1 MRSFFSSLSKHVTLI
16 LLNRHPRHARLNYI
30 KIFTVFRKVRTFF
43 MLENI
48 DINKMNRLMEEN
60 KDAKEI
66 ITGLLANHHKDVSM
80 IAHELRNPLT
90 LISSS
95 LQVIE
100 AQHPE
105 VKDFYSWDQTMEDIK
120 FMCSLM
126 DDLSAFNNG
135 SSLHHSVFRIEQL
148 LKNVAV
154 SFAIALDA
162 ANSGI
167 KFSSKI
173 SSGMGD
179 FTGDKVKLEQVF
191 LNLLRNAKDAV
202 GQEGS
207 IFLSAER
214 NEDTIIVRCRDNGC
228 GIPSDIADTLF
239 DPFVTR
245 KEGGT
250 GLGLS
255 VSRRIVEAHGGTI
268 SAESSPRKGTVFTV
282 TLPI

>member
-1 MRSFFSSLSKHVTLI
+1 
-16 LLNRHPRHARLNYI
+16 
-30 KIFTVFRKVRTFF
+30 
-43 MLENI
+43 MLTNI

-239 DPFVTR
+239 NPFVTR

-268 SAESSPRKGTVFTV
+268 SAESSPEKGTVFTV

>member
-1 MRSFFSSLSKHVTLI
+1 PLSKHVTQI

-105 VKDFYSWDQTMEDIK
+105 V
-120 FMCSLM
+120 
-126 DDLSAFNNG
+126 
-135 SSLHHSVFRIEQL
+135 
-148 LKNVAV
+148 
-154 SFAIALDA
+154 
-162 ANSGI
+162 
-167 KFSSKI
+167 
-173 SSGMGD
+173 
-179 FTGDKVKLEQVF
+179 
-191 LNLLRNAKDAV
+191 
-202 GQEGS
+202 
-207 IFLSAER
+207 
-214 NEDTIIVRCRDNGC
+214 
-228 GIPSDIADTLF
+228 
-239 DPFVTR
+239 
-245 KEGGT
+245 
-250 GLGLS
+250 
-255 VSRRIVEAHGGTI
+255 
-268 SAESSPRKGTVFTV
+268 
-282 TLPI
+282 